1 MMTVFEADTNFTVCS
16 DMSVTWMYSKTV
28 VLLDVF
34 VEPEVEGASSVIVTL
49 VILYYMDKS
58 EEGLIISV

>member
-1 MMTVFEADTNFTVCS
+1 
-16 DMSVTWMYSKTV
+16 MYSKTV

-34 VEPEVEGASSVIVTL
+34 VEPEVDGASSVIVTL
-49 VILYYMDKS
+49 VMLYYRDKS